1 MRFRFDPEHDE
12 LRQVVRR
19 LLGEFAGPAA
29 VIALADGPVACDPRL
44 TAGLAEIGVYG
55 LGVPERFG
63 GAGFGLLELGVVC
76 QEAGRAALGAPLL
89 SPALA
94 ADLLLQAARTA
105 AAGADGL
112 AGPDGLAGGLLAR
125 IAAGELIAAPAI
137 AEGPLGWDA
146 VPSTA
151 ATATATAGTAGGSP
165 AGWTL
170 TGAKDWVQ
178 DGAQAGLFVVSA
190 TSPDGPAL
198 FAVAAGAPG
207 LAVESVATID
217 VSRRFARLRLDG
229 TPATRLAVPDALA
242 AVRRARDV
250 GLALLSADH
259 VGVAQR
265 CLEMAVG
272 WAKEREQ
279 FGQPIGSF
287 QAIKHK
293 LATVRL
299 ELEAAESA
307 CLYALWAAREAPH
320 EFAAA
325 ARIAAYTCGE
335 AALLAASENIQV
347 HGGIG
352 ATWEHPAHVYLRR
365 ATAGRRLLADPR
377 ALLEDLAQ
385 VVEERVLATAAVP
398 AP

>member
-12 LRQVVRR
+12 LRQVIRR
-19 LLGEFAGPAA
+19 LLTGSAGPAA
-29 VIALADGPVACDPRL
+29 VIALAGEPVACDPRL
-44 TAGLAEIGVYG
+44 SARLAGELGVYG
-55 LGVPERFG
+55 LGVPARFG
-63 GAGFGLLELGVVC
+63 GTGFGMLELGVVF

-89 SPALA
+89 SPVLA
-94 ADLLLQAARTA
+94 ADLLLQAAESA
-105 AAGADGL
+105 APGAGPAAGM
-112 AGPDGLAGGLLAR
+112 LAR

-137 AEGPLGWDA
+137 AEGTLGWDA
-146 VPSTA
+146 VPS
-151 ATATATAGTAGGSP
+151 ATATAGES
-165 AGWTL
+165 GWTL
-170 TGAKDWVQ
+170 DGTKDWVQ

-190 TSPDGPAL
+190 TSPGGPAL
-198 FAVAAGAPG
+198 FAVEAGAPG
-207 LAVESVATID
+207 LAAEPVATID
-217 VSRRFARLRLDG
+217 ISRRFARLRLDG
-229 TPATRLAVPDALA
+229 TPATALAVPDALA
-242 AVRRARDV
+242 AVRRARDR

-265 CLEMAVG
+265 CLEIAVA

-279 FGQPIGSF
+279 FGHAIGSF

-293 LATVRL
+293 LASVRL

-307 CLYALWAAREAPH
+307 CMYALWAAQGAPD

-335 AALLAASENIQV
+335 AALLAATENIQV

-365 ATAGRRLLADPR
+365 ATAGRRLLADPQ

-385 VVEERVLATAAVP
+385 VVEDTVFVSTAVP
-398 AP
+398 AR

>member
-12 LRQVVRR
+12 LRQVIRR
-19 LLGEFAGPAA
+19 LLTGSAGPAA
-29 VIALADGPVACDPRL
+29 VIALADEPVACDPRL
-44 TAGLAEIGVYG
+44 SARLAGELGVYG
-55 LGVPERFG
+55 LGVPARFG
-63 GAGFGLLELGVVC
+63 GTGFGMLELGVVF

-89 SPALA
+89 SPVLA
-94 ADLLLQAARTA
+94 ADLLLQAAESA
-105 AAGADGL
+105 APGAGPAAGM
-112 AGPDGLAGGLLAR
+112 LAR

-137 AEGPLGWDA
+137 AEGPLGWDG
-146 VPSTA
+146 VPS
-151 ATATATAGTAGGSP
+151 ATATAGES
-165 AGWTL
+165 GWTL
-170 TGAKDWVQ
+170 DGTKDWVQ

-190 TSPDGPAL
+190 TSPGGPAL
-198 FAVAAGAPG
+198 FAVEAGAPG
-207 LAVESVATID
+207 LAAEPVATID
-217 VSRRFARLRLDG
+217 ISRRFARLRLDG
-229 TPATRLAVPDALA
+229 TPATALAVPDALA
-242 AVRRARDV
+242 AVRRARDR

-265 CLEMAVG
+265 CLDIAVA

-279 FGQPIGSF
+279 FGHAIGSF

-293 LATVRL
+293 LASVRL

-307 CLYALWAAREAPH
+307 CMYALWAAQGAPD

-335 AALLAASENIQV
+335 AALLAATENIQV

-365 ATAGRRLLADPR
+365 ATAGRRLLADPQ

-385 VVEERVLATAAVP
+385 VVEDTVFVSTAVP
-398 AP
+398 AR

>member
-12 LRQVVRR
+12 LRQVIRR
-19 LLGEFAGPAA
+19 LLGQSAGPAA
-29 VIALADGPVACDPRL
+29 VIALADEAVACDPRL

-63 GAGFGLLELGVVC
+63 GAGGGTLERGVVF
-76 QEAGRAALGAPLL
+76 QEAGRAALGSPLL
-89 SPALA
+89 SPVLA
-94 ADLLLQAARTA
+94 ADLLLPAAQAAA
-105 AAGADGL
+105 YGADGL
-112 AGPDGLAGGLLAR
+112 AAGLLAQ
-125 IAAGELIAAPAI
+125 IAAGELIAAAAI

-151 ATATATAGTAGGSP
+151 ATPGGSQ

-170 TGAKDWVQ
+170 AGTKDWVQ

-190 TSPDGPAL
+190 ISPDGPAL

-207 LAVESVATID
+207 LTVEPVATID

-229 TPATRLAVPDALA
+229 TPATPLAVPDALA
-242 AVRRARDV
+242 AVRRARDL

-293 LATVRL
+293 LASVRL

-307 CLYALWAAREAPH
+307 CLYALWAAQEAPD
-320 EFAAA
+320 EFATA

-365 ATAGRRLLADPR
+365 ATVGRRLLADPQ

-385 VVEERVLATAAVP
+385 VVEERVTATTAVLVP
-398 AP
+398 

>member
-12 LRQVVRR
+12 LRQVIRR
-19 LLGEFAGPAA
+19 LVGESAGPAA
-29 VIALADGPVACDPRL
+29 VIALAGQPVACDPRL
-44 TAGLAEIGVYG
+44 TAGLADIGVYG
-55 LGVPERFG
+55 LAVPERFG
-63 GAGFGLLELGVVC
+63 GAGFGMLELGVVF

-89 SPALA
+89 SPVLA
-94 ADLLLQAARTA
+94 GDLLLQAAA
-105 AAGADGL
+105 DGADGL
-112 AGPDGLAGGLLAR
+112 AGHLLAR

-146 VPSTA
+146 VPST
-151 ATATATAGTAGGSP
+151 TATAGSSA

-170 TGAKDWVQ
+170 AGTKDWVQ

-190 TSPDGPAL
+190 ASPDGLAL
-198 FAVAAGAPG
+198 FIVEAGAPG
-207 LAVESVATID
+207 VTVEPVATID
-217 VSRRFARLRLDG
+217 VSRRFARLHLDG
-229 TPATRLAVPDALA
+229 TPATPLAVPDALV
-242 AVRRARDV
+242 AVRRARDL

-265 CLEMAVG
+265 CLDMAVG
-272 WAKEREQ
+272 WAKERQQ
-279 FGQPIGSF
+279 FGQAIGSF

-293 LATVRL
+293 LASVRL

-307 CLYALWAAREAPH
+307 CMYALWAAQGDPDA
-320 EFAAA
+320 FATA
-325 ARIAAYTCGE
+325 ARIAAHTCGE

-365 ATAGRRLLADPR
+365 ATAGRRLLADPQ

-385 VVEERVLATAAVP
+385 IVEDTVFVSTSVP
-398 AP
+398 VP

>member
-1 MRFRFDPEHDE
+1 MRFRFDPEHDA
-12 LRQVVRR
+12 LRQVIRR
-19 LLGEFAGPAA
+19 LLGQSAGPAA
-29 VIALADGPVACDPRL
+29 IALADEAVTCDPRL

-55 LGVPERFG
+55 LGVPEQFG
-63 GAGFGLLELGVVC
+63 GAGFGMLERGVVF

-89 SPALA
+89 SPVLA
-94 ADLLLQAARTA
+94 ADLVLQAAQA
-105 AAGADGL
+105 DVAGA
-112 AGPDGLAGGLLAR
+112 DGLAGGLLAR

-137 AEGPLGWDA
+137 AEGALGWDA

-151 ATATATAGTAGGSP
+151 ATAGSAT
-165 AGWTL
+165 GWTL
-170 TGAKDWVQ
+170 TGTKDWVQ

-207 LAVESVATID
+207 LAVEPVATID

-229 TPATRLAVPDALA
+229 TPAIPLAVPDALA
-242 AVRRARDV
+242 AVRHARDV

-279 FGQPIGSF
+279 FGRPIGSF

-293 LATVRL
+293 LASVRL

-307 CLYALWAAREAPH
+307 CMYALWAARGAPD

-325 ARIAAYTCGE
+325 ARIAAYTCGA

-352 ATWEHPAHVYLRR
+352 VTWEHPAHVYLRR
-365 ATAGRRLLADPR
+365 VTAGRRLLADPQ

-385 VVEERVLATAAVP
+385 VVEERVFVSTAVP

>member
-12 LRQVVRR
+12 LRQVIRR
-19 LLGEFAGPAA
+19 LLGESAGPAA
-29 VIALADGPVACDPRL
+29 VIALADEPAACDPRL

-63 GAGFGLLELGVVC
+63 GAGFGMLELGVVF

-89 SPALA
+89 SPVLA
-94 ADLLLQAARTA
+94 ADLLLQAAQSDV
-105 AAGADGL
+105 AGADGL
-112 AGPDGLAGGLLAR
+112 AGAMLAR
-125 IAAGELIAAPAI
+125 IAAGELVAAPAI

-146 VPSTA
+146 VPATA
-151 ATATATAGTAGGSP
+151 ATAGRP
-165 AGWTL
+165 GWTL
-170 TGAKDWVQ
+170 AGAKDWVQ
-178 DGAQAGLFVVSA
+178 DGTQAGLFVVSA
-190 TSPDGPAL
+190 ASPEGPAL
-198 FAVAAGAPG
+198 FAVEAGAPG
-207 LAVESVATID
+207 VAVEPVATVD

-229 TPATRLAVPDALA
+229 APAIPLAVPDALA
-242 AVRRARDV
+242 AVRRARDL

-265 CLEMAVG
+265 CLDMAVG

-279 FGQPIGSF
+279 FGQAIGSF

-293 LATVRL
+293 LASVRL

-307 CLYALWAAREAPH
+307 CLYALWAAQGSPG
-320 EFAAA
+320 EFATA

-365 ATAGRRLLADPR
+365 ATAGRRLLADPQ

-385 VVEERVLATAAVP
+385 VVEDSVFVSTAVP
-398 AP
+398 A

>member
-1 MRFRFDPEHDE
+1 MRFRFDPEHEE
-12 LRQVVRR
+12 LRQVIRR
-19 LLGEFAGPAA
+19 LLTESAGPAA
-29 VIALADGPVACDPRL
+29 VISREGEPGACDPTLPAR
-44 TAGLAEIGVYG
+44 LAEIGVYG

-63 GAGFGLLELGVVC
+63 GSGVGLLELGVVF
-76 QEAGRAALGAPLL
+76 QEAGRAALGPPLL
-89 SPALA
+89 SPVLA
-94 ADLLLQAARTA
+94 ADLLLQAAGSAT
-105 AAGADGL
+105 AGAG
-112 AGPDGLAGGLLAR
+112 GPAGGILAR

-137 AEGPLGWDA
+137 TEGPHGWG
-146 VPSTA
+146 
-151 ATATATAGTAGGSP
+151 AGPRTRAPAGKSP
-165 AGWTL
+165 ADWTL
-170 TGAKDWVQ
+170 DGTKDWVQ

-190 TSPDGPAL
+190 ASPDGPAL
-198 FAVAAGAPG
+198 FAVEAGAPG
-207 LAVESVATID
+207 VPVEPVATVD

-229 TPATRLAVPDALA
+229 APAIALVVPDALA
-242 AVRRARDV
+242 AVRRARDL

-265 CLEMAVG
+265 CLDMVVG

-279 FGQPIGSF
+279 FGQAIGSF

-293 LATVRL
+293 LASVRL

-307 CLYALWAAREAPH
+307 CLYALWAAQGAPD
-320 EFAAA
+320 EFATA

-365 ATAGRRLLADPR
+365 ATVGRRLLADPQ

-385 VVEERVLATAAVP
+385 FVEDTVFVSTAVP
-398 AP
+398 VP